1 MPVVYLSVGSNKE
14 DRLSNIKEL
23 IEQIKKTES
32 LKIISV
38 SSLYETEPV
47 GFKKQ
52 KKFYNMCMKA
62 ETNLNPYELLSLLKN
77 MEKNQGRK
85 NSAKWGPRII
95 DADILYFDN
104 LILKDK
110 KLEIPHPEIHN
121 RKFVL
126 IPLEEVEPDFIDPRS
141 QKKIKCMIK
150 DTENNTSVKKLNIKI
165 G

>member
-62 ETNLNPYELLSLLKN
+62 ETNLNPYELLSLLKKI
-77 MEKNQGRK
+77 EKNQGRK
-85 NSAKWGPRII
+85 NSAKWG
-95 DADILYFDN
+95 
-104 LILKDK
+104 
-110 KLEIPHPEIHN
+110 
-121 RKFVL
+121 KFVL